1 MSFDINELDFSNIG
15 TWPFVAKLVSILI
28 VCGALLGLGYFF
40 DTQDQMDTLQAAQS
54 KEDQLKQQF
63 EVKQAVAAN
72 LDAYRKQMK
81 EMERTFGALLLKLP
95 GKTEVAELLVDVNRV
110 GMESGLKFELF
121 KPAKEIPKDF
131 YAEFPINIKVLGTYH
146 QFGEFASGV
155 AALPRIVTLHDF
167 NIKKL
172 SGGELVMEATA
183 NTYRYLE
190 KDEIQQGKKQQ
201 KDAKQRQR

>member
-1 MSFDINELDFSNIG
+1 MSFDINELDFNSIG
-15 TWPFVAKLVSILI
+15 TWPFVAKAVFVLVICSS
-28 VCGALLGLGYFF
+28 LLGLGYFF
-40 DTQDQMDTLQAAQS
+40 DTQDQMTQLQSSQR

-63 EVKQAVAAN
+63 EIKQAVASN
-72 LDAYRKQMK
+72 LDAYREQMK

-121 KPAKEIPKDF
+121 KPAAEIPKDF
-131 YAEFPINIKVLGTYH
+131 YAEFPINIRVLGTYH
-146 QFGEFASGV
+146 EFGEFASGV

-167 NIKKL
+167 KIHKTNK
-172 SGGELVMEATA
+172 GELEMEATA

-190 KDEIQQGKKQQ
+190 KDEIQQGKQDK
-201 KDAKQRQR
+201 KSKRRKR

>member
-1 MSFDINELDFSNIG
+1 MSFDINELDFNNIG
-15 TWPFVAKLVSILI
+15 SWPFIAKAVFIVI

-40 DTQDQMDTLQAAQS
+40 DTQDQMSELQNAQR
-54 KEDQLKQQF
+54 KEDQLKQDY
-63 EVKQAVAAN
+63 EKKQADAAN
-72 LDAYRKQMK
+72 LEAYRTQMK
-81 EMERTFGALLLKLP
+81 QMERTFGTLLLKLP

-121 KPAKEIPKDF
+121 KPDKEVPKEF
-131 YAEFPINIKVLGTYH
+131 YAEFPIKLRVLGTYH

-167 NIKKL
+167 NIAKKNGQL
-172 SGGELVMEATA
+172 SMEATA

-190 KDEIQQGKKQQ
+190 KDEIKTNSSKKKGKSRRRK
-201 KDAKQRQR
+201 